1 MELKHHPEEWFFLHN
16 FDADRVFNTI
26 QRADYLILYY
36 IKMEADQHPEQTIYL
51 ADLAA
56 AMGLKIT
63 ELSKAVEKLQDK
75 GLVAWK
81 TDREALLYPPAHGA
95 GRRRAAPRRGHHA
108 EGDGCI
114 AGGAGEEQL
123 NLFCSAIQKARL
135 TGGQKITILKIE
147 NGKGAVPDSQLLTA
161 YHSQKASN
169 RIRLGN

>member
-56 AMGLKIT
+56 VMGLKIT

-81 TDREALLYPPAHGA
+81 TDREAGRTYVELSSKAVVQSSYTHLMLTSNAAA
-95 GRRRAAPRRGHHA
+95 GSSSWIAAA
-108 EGDGCI
+108 
-114 AGGAGEEQL
+114 
-123 NLFCSAIQKARL
+123 
-135 TGGQKITILKIE
+135 
-147 NGKGAVPDSQLLTA
+147 
-161 YHSQKASN
+161 
-169 RIRLGN
+169 